1 MKKFAIAVALAMA
14 FSVPAAAEKKP
25 QLTGL
30 ELQQVQ
36 ARDMETTVDVAFP
49 AVMTV
54 LQDAGYR
61 IQSADKATGLIVAEG
76 SSKKV
81 TTYNF
86 WFGLGSKKRVP
97 TVSAFIESR
106 GPQYT
111 RVRLSFVMSLRKSR
125 NAFSDE
131 DPITD
136 PAVYRDAFEKIEKE
150 IFTRNAMNAAAP
162 ALAATP
168 TGAPTS
174 TPPTSSPQ
182 VPALAATPT
191 GAPASMAPSSPP
203 QTPATVPAPAE
214 PH

>member
-1 MKKFAIAVALAMA
+1 MKKFALAVALTA
-14 FSVPAAAEKKP
+14 FVAGPVMAEKKA

-30 ELQQVQ
+30 ELQQIQ

-76 SSKKV
+76 SSKKI
-81 TTYNF
+81 TTYNI
-86 WFGLGSKKRVP
+86 WYGLGSKKRVP

-111 RVRLSFVMSLRKSR
+111 RVRLSFVMSMRKSR

-131 DPITD
+131 DPISD
-136 PAVYRDAFEKIEKE
+136 PAVYQQAFEQIEKE

-162 ALAATP
+162 VAATP
-168 TGAPTS
+168 VG
-174 TPPTSSPQ
+174 
-182 VPALAATPT
+182 ATP
-191 GAPASMAPSSPP
+191 AVA
-203 QTPATVPAPAE
+203 PAPAPLAPATTPAAPAVE
-214 PH
+214 AAQPH

>member
-1 MKKFAIAVALAMA
+1 MRKFAFAILLATVAVT
-14 FSVPAAAEKKP
+14 PAAAEKKP
-25 QLTGL
+25 QVSGL
-30 ELQQVQ
+30 ELQQIQ
-36 ARDMETTVDVAFP
+36 ARDMETTIDVAFP

-61 IQSADKATGLIVAEG
+61 IQSADKSTGLIVAEG
-76 SSKKV
+76 SSNKV
-81 TTYNF
+81 MTYNILYG
-86 WFGLGSKKRVP
+86 FGQKKRVP

-136 PAVYRDAFEKIEKE
+136 PAVYRQAFEQIEKE

-162 ALAATP
+162 AVVATP
-168 TGAPTS
+168 TGAPVVT
-174 TPPTSSPQ
+174 
-182 VPALAATPT
+182 VPTPT
-191 GAPASMAPSSPP
+191 
-203 QTPATVPAPAE
+203 VPVTEAAQ

>member
-1 MKKFAIAVALAMA
+1 VKKFAFAIALAA
-14 FSVPAAAEKKP
+14 SWSAPAAAERQP
-25 QLTGL
+25 QLSGL
-30 ELQQVQ
+30 ELQQIQ
-36 ARDMETTVDVAFP
+36 ARDMETTIDVAFP

-81 TTYNF
+81 TTYNL
-86 WFGLGSKKRVP
+86 WFGIGSKKRVP

-131 DPITD
+131 EPITD
-136 PAVYRDAFEKIEKE
+136 PSVYRQAFEQIEKE

-162 ALAATP
+162 VPAATP
-168 TGAPTS
+168 TGAPT
-174 TPPTSSPQ
+174 TTAPAQ
-182 VPALAATPT
+182 VPAA
-191 GAPASMAPSSPP
+191 APASAPTQP
-203 QTPATVPAPAE
+203 Q
-214 PH
+214 

>member
-1 MKKFAIAVALAMA
+1 VKKLAFAFTLAA
-14 FSVPAAAEKKP
+14 SAASPVAAEKKP

-30 ELQQVQ
+30 ELQQIQ

-76 SSKKV
+76 SNKK
-81 TTYNF
+81 TMTYNIF
-86 WFGLGSKKRVP
+86 FGFGSKKKVP

-111 RVRLSFVMSLRKSR
+111 RVRLSFVMSERKSR

-136 PAVYRDAFEKIEKE
+136 PAVYRQAFEQIEKE
-150 IFTRNAMNAAAP
+150 ISTRNAMNATVP
-162 ALAATP
+162 AGAATP
-168 TGAPTS
+168 TGA
-174 TPPTSSPQ
+174 
-182 VPALAATPT
+182 ATAVA
-191 GAPASMAPSSPP
+191 APATAPVTTAAAPVSEQP
-203 QTPATVPAPAE
+203 Q
-214 PH
+214 

>member
-1 MKKFAIAVALAMA
+1 MATATSPAVAD
-14 FSVPAAAEKKP
+14 KKP
-25 QLTGL
+25 QLSGL
-30 ELQQVQ
+30 ELQQIQ

-76 SSKKV
+76 SSNKI
-81 TTYNF
+81 TTYNL
-86 WFGLGSKKRVP
+86 WYGLGSKKRVP
-97 TVSAFIESR
+97 TVSAFIEAR

-131 DPITD
+131 DPIID
-136 PAVYRDAFEKIEKE
+136 PAVYRQAFEQIEKE
-150 IFTRNAMNAAAP
+150 IFTRNAMNATVP
-162 ALAATP
+162 AGAATP
-168 TGAPTS
+168 TGAPTAVMAAPAQV
-174 TPPTSSPQ
+174 PPT
-182 VPALAATPT
+182 T
-191 GAPASMAPSSPP
+191 APAVEA
-203 QTPATVPAPAE
+203 AAPAQ

>member
-1 MKKFAIAVALAMA
+1 MKKFALAIAMTAL
-14 FSVPAAAEKKP
+14 PAAPAFAEKKP
-25 QLTGL
+25 QLSGL

-76 SSKKV
+76 SSNKI
-81 TTYNF
+81 TTYNI
-86 WFGLGSKKRVP
+86 WYGLGSKKRVP
-97 TVSAFIESR
+97 TVSAFIEAR

-136 PAVYRDAFEKIEKE
+136 PAVYQQAFEQIEKE
-150 IFTRNAMNAAAP
+150 IFTRNAMNASAPAVPATPTAAP
-162 ALAATP
+162 AAAT
-168 TGAPTS
+168 S
-174 TPPTSSPQ
+174 
-182 VPALAATPT
+182 
-191 GAPASMAPSSPP
+191 
-203 QTPATVPAPAE
+203 VPAPAVPAAE
-214 PH
+214 PTQPH

>member
-1 MKKFAIAVALAMA
+1 MKKFAFAIAMA
-14 FSVPAAAEKKP
+14 AALSAPAAAEKKP
-25 QLTGL
+25 QLSGL
-30 ELQQVQ
+30 ELQQIQ
-36 ARDMETTVDVAFP
+36 ARDLETTVDVAFP

-76 SSKKV
+76 SSKKI
-81 TTYNF
+81 TTYNI
-86 WFGLGSKKRVP
+86 WFGFGSKKRVP

-131 DPITD
+131 DPVTD
-136 PAVYRDAFEKIEKE
+136 PAVYQQAFEQIEKE

-162 ALAATP
+162 APAA
-168 TGAPTS
+168 
-174 TPPTSSPQ
+174 
-182 VPALAATPT
+182 VPT
-191 GAPASMAPSSPP
+191 GAPATPASVPAS
-203 QTPATVPAPAE
+203 QTPASAAVPAAATEVENSP
-214 PH
+214 PKP